1 MAYRHPSGE
10 QFEGEL
16 GRTVEEST
24 PWWPESPLPTGS
36 PNVVVIVLD
45 DTGFAHFGCYGST
58 IETPCVDA
66 LAADGLRYTG
76 FHTTALCSPTRA
88 CLLTGRNHHAVG
100 MRAVSNM
107 DSGYPN
113 MRGALPRSSATLAE
127 LLRESGYATFAAGK
141 WHLAPM
147 SECTAAGPYR
157 NWPLQRGFDRYYGF
171 LQGETDQ
178 FHPELTRDNHF
189 IDPPGNHEDGYHVS
203 EDIVERCIGMIR
215 DQVSLVPERPF
226 FAYVAFGATHSPHQ
240 APREYLEKYRGRFDT
255 GWDVARAE
263 WFARQCELGIVPPGT
278 VLAPHNPGV
287 RPWNELSENERR
299 FAARLQEAFAAM
311 LDHTDQQIGRV
322 VEFLRSIG
330 RLDDTL
336 LVVMSDNGASQ
347 EGGPTGVLD
356 EMRWFNGMRED
367 VDAAVERIDD
377 IGGPHSHSNIP
388 WGWAQAGNTPLKW
401 YKQNTH
407 GGGVRDPLVIH
418 WPARLGRPGALRHGF
433 CHAIDL
439 TPTILDVIG
448 VEAPA
453 VFAGVP
459 QMPLHG
465 TSLAPTFDDGQ
476 ADPLRSVQYFEMLG
490 HRGIWRDGWK
500 AVTHHRAGTPYDEDR
515 WELYH
520 LDEDFSEC
528 HDLAEREPARLKEL
542 VELWWQEAEQHGV
555 LPLDDR
561 GIAVL
566 FRAAPR
572 AGLPTTRKRFL
583 YYPPV
588 SHIVADACPS
598 PARGFTLTVE
608 LEHPEGAGD
617 GALVARGS
625 INSGFV
631 LYVRDG
637 RLHFDYNGFHEHSLV
652 RADRPLRPGRQRV
665 ELRVERNP
673 DRSAEISLSVA
684 GEVLAEGHLPRLL
697 RMLSSTG
704 MDLGRSLAPVNEDYE
719 APFDYPGRID
729 TVLFELPERR
739 RPGDEQAEAEAQA
752 RAALTRQ

>member
-1 MAYRHPSGE
+1 
-10 QFEGEL
+10 
-16 GRTVEEST
+16 
-24 PWWPESPLPTGS
+24 
-36 PNVVVIVLD
+36 
-45 DTGFAHFGCYGST
+45 
-58 IETPCVDA
+58 
-66 LAADGLRYTG
+66 
-76 FHTTALCSPTRA
+76 
-88 CLLTGRNHHAVG
+88 
-100 MRAVSNM
+100 
-107 DSGYPN
+107 
-113 MRGALPRSSATLAE
+113 MRGAVPRSSATLAE

-147 SECTAAGPYR
+147 AECTAAGPYR

-178 FHPELTRDNHF
+178 FHPELTSDNHF
-189 IDPPGNHEDGYHVS
+189 VDPPGGAEDGYHVS

-226 FAYVAFGATHSPHQ
+226 FSYIAFGATHSPHQ
-240 APREYLEKYRGRFDT
+240 APRDYLEKYRGRFDA

-263 WFARQCELGIVPPGT
+263 WFARQRELGIVPAGT

-287 RPWNELSENERR
+287 RPWNDLSENERR

-311 LDHTDQQIGRV
+311 LDHTDAQIGRV

-330 RLDDTL
+330 QLDNTL
-336 LVVMSDNGASQ
+336 LVVLSDNGASQ
-347 EGGPTGVLD
+347 EGGPSGVLD

-367 VDAAVERIDD
+367 VDSAVARIDD

-439 TPTILDVIG
+439 APTILDVLGI
-448 VEAPA
+448 EAPE
-453 VFAGVP
+453 VFAGVL

-465 TSLAPTFDDGQ
+465 KSLAPSFDDEN
-476 ADPLRSVQYFEMLG
+476 AAPARSAQYFEMLG

-500 AVTHHRAGTPYDEDR
+500 AVTHHRSGTPYDEDR

-572 AGLPTTRKRFL
+572 PGLPTTRKRFT

-598 PARGFTLTVE
+598 PARGFALTVA
-608 LEHPEGAGD
+608 LEHPGDNGD

-631 LYVRDG
+631 LYVHDG
-637 RLHFDYNGFHEHSLV
+637 RLHFDYNSFHEHTLV
-652 RADRPLRPGRQRV
+652 RAESPLPAGRHRV
-665 ELRVERNP
+665 ELRLDRAQ
-673 DRSAEISLSVA
+673 DRSANVSIAVDGESVA
-684 GEVLAEGHLPRLL
+684 EGRVPQLL

-704 MDLGRSLAPVNEDYE
+704 MDLGRSLAPVNGDYE
-719 APFDYPGRID
+719 APFAYPGRIE
-729 TVLFELPERR
+729 TIVFELPERR
-739 RPGDEQAEAEAQA
+739 QRGDDKAEAEAQA
-752 RAALTRQ
+752 RAALSRQ